1 MLDNST
7 LEKILN
13 ESGMHLETDC
23 GSPVMGEWRMG
34 PIERAEMYRA
44 AIIDAQIE
52 ERRRRERRN
61 FKGY

>member
-1 MLDNST
+1 MLDDST

-34 PIERAEMYRA
+34 PIERSEMHRAEM
-44 AIIDAQIE
+44 IDAEYEQRI
-52 ERRRRERRN
+52 RRERKN